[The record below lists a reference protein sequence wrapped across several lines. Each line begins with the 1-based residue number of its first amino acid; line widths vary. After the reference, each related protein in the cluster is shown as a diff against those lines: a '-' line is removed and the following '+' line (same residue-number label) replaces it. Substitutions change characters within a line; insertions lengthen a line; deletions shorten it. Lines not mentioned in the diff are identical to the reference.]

1 MPKDIQDAVDAVVST
16 MTIEELVDQ
25 TPSPEPT
32 VEKDPTPEVVR
43 SIVEKLQHPSQHNGY
58 LGIARSEGVSV
69 GTVKIV
75 EKAVRDRV
83 AELTPDPEPGP
94 GP

>member
-1 MPKDIQDAVDAVVST
+1 MAKDIQDAVDAVVGT

-25 TPSPEPT
+25 TVTP
-32 VEKDPTPEVVR
+32 DPTPEPDPSAATVR

-69 GTVKIV
+69 GTVKLI
-75 EKAVRDRV
+75 ERAVQARI
-83 AELTPDPEPGP
+83 AELNEV
-94 GP
+94 